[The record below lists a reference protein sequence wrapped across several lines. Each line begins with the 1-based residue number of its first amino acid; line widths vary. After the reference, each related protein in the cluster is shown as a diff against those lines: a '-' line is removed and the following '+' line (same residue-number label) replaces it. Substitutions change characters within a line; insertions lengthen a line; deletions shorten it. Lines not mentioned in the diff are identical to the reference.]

1 MLFSDGTVSFDAR
14 KDGTLH
20 GFQSS
25 YYGAPYI
32 MDLRDIIVTWYQS
45 DTLLLSQQ

>member
-14 KDGTLH
+14 KDGTLR

-25 YYGAPYI
+25 CYGAPYI
-32 MDLRDIIVTWYQS
+32 MDLRDITWYQS
-45 DTLLLSQQ
+45 DTLLRSQQ